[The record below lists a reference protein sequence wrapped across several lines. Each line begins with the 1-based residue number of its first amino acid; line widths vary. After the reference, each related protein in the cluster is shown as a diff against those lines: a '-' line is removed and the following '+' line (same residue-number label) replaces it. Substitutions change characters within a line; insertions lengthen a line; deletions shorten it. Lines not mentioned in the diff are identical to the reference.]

1 MNSFFKCLLI
11 KLKRIFFYYL
21 HYLFFKII
29 LALEQNW
36 KNNVNLY
43 ISFTQLPLMLTMS
56 ITSLSK
62 PEINL
67 GTVLL
72 TTDHIQI

>member
-21 HYLFFKII
+21 HYLFLKII

-56 ITSLSK
+56 VTSLSK

>member
-21 HYLFFKII
+21 HYLFLKII